1 MRSRVQASVSV
12 LERKLEMSRIGRG
25 AIVAVAVG
33 SALSL
38 GGASASAA
46 GKTKVTSKPV
56 GSGTNAGHALIVR
69 AAPGEANRLS
79 ASYTSREG
87 GFRGVRLQDT
97 AGIEAP
103 DVPGCSQISA
113 TRVRCTDEGLRRLDI
128 VAGDGD
134 DRVQFASEAGSDAPP
149 VQHLLQVRMDGG
161 RGNDTLGYQNEYA
174 GGATQDMTRILA
186 GRGNDTV
193 NAVLAPVP
201 GGASISR
208 QLGLIKLG
216 DGRDTVRVSGP
227 FTVYGQAG
235 NDRLVG
241 GFGAQRLLGGAG
253 RDRLAGGEGAGDV
266 CDGGAATDKVDA
278 SCEEILNP

>member
-1 MRSRVQASVSV
+1 
-12 LERKLEMSRIGRG
+12 MSRIGRG
-25 AIVAVAVG
+25 AIVAAAVG
-33 SALSL
+33 SALGL
-38 GGASASAA
+38 GAASASAA
-46 GKTKVTSKPV
+46 GTTIVTSKPL
-56 GSGTNAGHALIVR
+56 GSGTAAGYILIVR
-69 AAPGEANRLS
+69 AAPGEANRLT
-79 ASYTSREG
+79 ASYMSRDG
-87 GFRGVRLQDT
+87 GFKGVRLQDT
-97 AGIEAP
+97 AGIKAP
-103 DVPGCSQISA
+103 DIPGCSQISA
-113 TRVRCTDEGLRRLDI
+113 TRVRCIDNGLRRLEI
-128 VAGDGD
+128 ATGDRD
-134 DRVQFASEAGSDAPP
+134 DRVQFASEADSDAPP

-161 RGNDTLGYQNEYA
+161 IGNDTLGYQNEYA

-216 DGRDTVRVSGP
+216 DGKDTVRVSGP

-253 RDRLAGGEGAGDV
+253 RDRLVGGEGADDA
-266 CDGGAATDKVDA
+266 CDGGAATDKLDT